1 MSTQPGYPE
10 TPADLTPT
18 LMGRLRHG
26 DEGAAG
32 MLADLYRLPL
42 LRFCLRYLGRQ
53 EEAEDVVQEV
63 FLRVLNHDTQPKN
76 FRAWIYKIARNR
88 CLDVQRARGRRRDDQ
103 AMPAASLLNADLTGD
118 LTRMVRREQRAH
130 LRHILNELP
139 ESQRE
144 VLRLRYTENLSRT
157 EIAEVLDLPEALVK
171 SRLYEGL
178 VRLRG
183 HNSLVDED

>member
-1 MSTQPGYPE
+1 MSRQPEHPE
-10 TPADLTPT
+10 TAADLTPA
-18 LMGRLRHG
+18 LVGRLRDG

-32 MLADLYRLPL
+32 MLADIYRLPL
-42 LRFCLRYLGRQ
+42 LRFCLGYLGRP

-63 FLRVLNHDTQPKN
+63 FLRVLKHDTQPDN

-88 CLDVQRARGRRRDDQ
+88 CLDVLRARGRRRDDQ
-103 AMPAASLLNADLTGD
+103 AMPAASLLDADLTGD

-130 LRHILNELP
+130 LRRALTELP

-171 SRLYEGL
+171 SRIYEGL
-178 VRLRG
+178 VKLRG
-183 HNSLVDED
+183 RNSLVD